1 MKSKPCLAFSSI
13 PQAIKLPR
21 GGIGVMQEY
30 LNEIFNLPLAN
41 RSIPSACYKQV
52 SALANGIRAY
62 RVHAKARVSRKNI
75 NQLEMWHSLKIAPV
89 ADPKE
94 IEFARIRYS
103 RLWNPA
109 VLQLLRYD
117 RDPGES
123 VLKAVSTKGKP
134 L

>member
-1 MKSKPCLAFSSI
+1 
-13 PQAIKLPR
+13 
-21 GGIGVMQEY
+21 MQEY

-89 ADPKE
+89 ADSE
-94 IEFARIRYS
+94 RDRIRSDTLLAALES
-103 RLWNPA
+103 RGFA
-109 VLQLLRYD
+109 IAAIR
-117 RDPGES
+117 S
-123 VLKAVSTKGKP
+123 
-134 L
+134 